1 MDINELIEKNQKA
14 PTPES
19 LRKMSELIPGSVK
32 EIKLKKKNQSA
43 FSINKE
49 AITKWKK
56 KNKKSTLLTKE

>member
-1 MDINELIEKNQKA
+1 MDIFELIKKNEEA

>member
-1 MDINELIEKNQKA
+1 MDIFELIKKNEKA

-19 LRKMSELIPGSVK
+19 LRKMSELIPGSVT

-43 FSINKE
+43 FSINQE

-56 KNKKSTLLTKE
+56 KNRKSTLLTKD